1 MQASED
7 NVSCLFIFL
16 SIHSSFI
23 HNLQFPFIHFSL
35 CLSLFLPLFLPL
47 CLSLSLSLPLSFAQ
61 SSLISRRSVP
71 ASSRTKRILR
81 PQRGSN
87 PPIDARHTKSVV
99 SAEGEEVESK
109 RDDIDPSLITTTN
122 VTAMVVVEV
131 NSYSVTATATATAT
145 ASSSGRVSGAMDVT
159 TASADEEEDTAISPV
174 VETVASTDGN
184 KAEHVVKSH
193 PALKVED
200 EVKVKVEEE
209 DEDEGGDAGERMDIE
224 DEKGSEERPRNIDDV
239 IHSAEEMKKG
249 DFVLA
254 VVKTETKLLPVK
266 EEMEEKVELEKG
278 SESSSL
284 LLNNENGNEIENL
297 EIATSETAI
306 ETAIDIGLV
315 KEEGIVD
322 LVAIKGEI
330 KEESPKES
338 EKEDVKQILKE
349 DGKEEEVQEKPII
362 PSAASTLPIPVPVPE
377 PHRHAALQPTTL
389 PRAPDSLSAIH
400 GLRGFLDVGSDA
412 LFASSEP
419 WVLATASLLAKRK
432 LARN

>member
-1 MQASED
+1 M
-7 NVSCLFIFL
+7 
-16 SIHSSFI
+16 
-23 HNLQFPFIHFSL
+23 
-35 CLSLFLPLFLPL
+35 
-47 CLSLSLSLPLSFAQ
+47 
-61 SSLISRRSVP
+61 P

-200 EVKVKVEEE
+200 EVKVKVE